1 MRRKRAKARL
11 AWYLFRKG
19 YLNLAKADLLRI
31 HATLSAHHS
40 RDQDFLQTIDINMA
54 GDPWQCGYCRKT
66 AKASANNCSHC
77 GASWEDAN
85 PSFIPPER
93 GQSRKKQSAQWQN
106 SWNYSGQAQG
116 NSSWNQRPKTP
127 RGGRRRQGHG
137 GKKGQGHGGQKG
149 QHLPTPQHRSGKG
162 HVGQSEGYAAV
173 PDSGKGLP
181 PEPPWHA
188 SNANLPS
195 LPPMPPPSVPHP
207 DVQATAVQT
216 LNKIAAVVKNKPEK
230 YDPEVHALLQ
240 GAALAEGL
248 STTDKMYQAVADL
261 GHAREALDAARLGRS
276 QNHVRWRDFL
286 ASAVTRWQE
295 YTADFQKQEAE
306 FTTAIEQARACI
318 ANAKER
324 FESCKAKLTE
334 DELKEVGVVSP
345 DEAMADRAPEHSL
358 GNTIQEGL
366 EAMAANLVSIKTSA
380 EAMVIEEQASNK
392 RPRLGKAD
400 GGGHSAQAAP
410 SSLGRAPTGNAL
422 EPFADRSEMPSFHQP
437 DKM

>member
-1 MRRKRAKARL
+1 
-11 AWYLFRKG
+11 
-19 YLNLAKADLLRI
+19 
-31 HATLSAHHS
+31 
-40 RDQDFLQTIDINMA
+40 MA
-54 GDPWQCGYCRKT
+54 GSPWQCGYCRKT

-85 PSFIPPER
+85 PSFVPPQR
-93 GQSRKKQSAQWQN
+93 SQSRKKQGAQWQDGW
-106 SWNYSGQAQG
+106 SYSGHGQG
-116 NSSWNQRPKTP
+116 GSSWNQGPKTP
-127 RGGRRRQGHG
+127 RGGRRRQGQG
-137 GKKGQGHGGQKG
+137 GKKGQGQGHGGQKG
-149 QHLPTPQHRSGKG
+149 QHAQPPRNKGGKG
-162 HVGQSEGYAAV
+162 QAASSEGYVAV
-173 PDSGKGLP
+173 PDAGKGLP
-181 PEPPWHA
+181 PEPPWHV
-188 SNANLPS
+188 SNPHLPA

-216 LNKIAAVVKNKPEK
+216 LNKIAAGVKNKPEK

-248 STTDKMYQAVADL
+248 STTDQMYQAVADL

-324 FESCKAKLTE
+324 FDNCKARLTE
-334 DELKEVGVVSP
+334 DELKEVGVMST
-345 DEAMADRAPEHSL
+345 DENMADRAPEHTL

-366 EAMAANLVSIKTSA
+366 NAMAANLVTIKTSA

-392 RPRLGKAD
+392 RPRLGEAD
-400 GGGHSAQAAP
+400 GGGHLA
-410 SSLGRAPTGNAL
+410 
-422 EPFADRSEMPSFHQP
+422 
-437 DKM
+437 